1 MWLQISAGQ
10 GPAECAWVVAHLLE
24 YMQQSAQGEGLK
36 LLLLKADP
44 GPEPHT
50 LNSALCSLE
59 GPQAE
64 NWARSWQGSILWVGQ
79 SPFRPTHKRKNW
91 FVGVQCYEPV
101 TATELNPRDLHFE
114 SQRSSGPGGQNVN
127 KVESAVRL
135 THLPS
140 GLSVLA
146 QEERSQMRNR
156 QLALARLSALLQS
169 QDQARQQ
176 AADQSRWLA
185 HHALERGNPI
195 KSFKGRNFELIKR

>member
-10 GPAECAWVVAHLLE
+10 GPAECAWVVARLLE
-24 YMQQSAQGEGLK
+24 TMQKSAKREGLTLS
-36 LLLLKADP
+36 LLQADN
-44 GPEPHT
+44 GPEPQT

-64 NWARSWQGSILWVGQ
+64 HWARSWQGSILWVGQ
-79 SPFRPTHKRKNW
+79 SPFRPHHKRKNW
-91 FVGVQCYEPV
+91 FVGVQCFEPV
-101 TATELNPRDLHFE
+101 TPTQLNERDLRFE
-114 SQRSSGPGGQNVN
+114 SQRSGGPGGQNVN

-135 THLPS
+135 THLPT

-156 QLALARLSALLQS
+156 QLALARLAALLQG

-176 AADQSRWLA
+176 AAEQSRWLA
-185 HHALERGNPI
+185 HHALERGNPV
-195 KSFKGRNFELIKR
+195 KAFKGPHFQESS

>member
-10 GPAECAWVVAHLLE
+10 GPAECAWVVARLLAF
-24 YMQQSAQGEGLK
+24 MQKSAQSQGLK
-36 LLLLKADP
+36 LELLKADP
-44 GPEPHT
+44 GPEPNT

-91 FVGVQCYEPV
+91 FVGIQCFEPV
-101 TATELNPRDLHFE
+101 TSTQLNERDLRFE

-156 QLALARLSALLQS
+156 QLALARLSALLQN

-195 KSFKGRNFELIKR
+195 KSFKGSHFELIKK